1 MALPSRTRVFNLCWM
16 LYATTCLHLWICH
29 LPRERTLRMRKKIWS
44 VRLHLMRFLE
54 LVEIV
59 KILEH
64 ARRCFKKMYCK
75 KDMEI

>member
-1 MALPSRTRVFNLCWM
+1 
-16 LYATTCLHLWICH
+16 
-29 LPRERTLRMRKKIWS
+29 
-44 VRLHLMRFLE
+44 MRFLE